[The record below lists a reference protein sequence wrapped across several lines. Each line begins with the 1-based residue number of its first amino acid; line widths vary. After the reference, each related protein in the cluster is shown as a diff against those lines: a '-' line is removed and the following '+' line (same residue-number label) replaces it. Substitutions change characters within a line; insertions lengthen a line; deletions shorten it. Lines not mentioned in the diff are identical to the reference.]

1 MQSSTSNLDL
11 KAKLRRQARFYT
23 PGETYSAAADTN
35 EPWGVRGTQGW
46 TPPLGL
52 RLWDVNLK
60 SAQFD

>member
-35 EPWGVRGTQGW
+35 EPWGVRGTQG
-46 TPPLGL
+46 
-52 RLWDVNLK
+52 
-60 SAQFD
+60 